1 MCRRKDVIK
10 GVCVRMLACICV
22 CVPVCELFFFLVV
35 GGYQLGALTING
47 RFVWYSTEV
56 KAHNTV

>member
-10 GVCVRMLACICV
+10 GVCVRTRACMCV
-22 CVPVCELFFFLVV
+22 CVPVCELLFFFLVV

-56 KAHNTV
+56 KE

>member
-1 MCRRKDVIK
+1 MSLK
-10 GVCVRMLACICV
+10 VCVCACLRVYVCV
-22 CVPVCELFFFLVV
+22 CLFVSCFFLVV

-56 KAHNTV
+56 KAHTV